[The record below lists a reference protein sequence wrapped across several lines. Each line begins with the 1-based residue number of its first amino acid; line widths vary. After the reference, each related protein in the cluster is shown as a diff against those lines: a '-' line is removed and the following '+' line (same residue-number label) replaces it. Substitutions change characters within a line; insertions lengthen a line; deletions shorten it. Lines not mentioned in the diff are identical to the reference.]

1 MRLYIASFLCILVFV
16 TCVSGQ
22 AGNSEFVY
30 GRDYTFERMVA
41 TRKVNDAE
49 DKGTIRLVTY
59 VWRPLRND
67 RHEVLLF
74 SHGSTGGFATA
85 PAEPFGSFPNPQAVR
100 YFLTRGYT
108 LVAPS
113 RRGRNESTGHYVE
126 ECSVAAGNCRSS
138 EFTALGE
145 RALREALLDTNAV
158 IDQLIVGR
166 LVPRGGKILAVG
178 QSRGGFLSLM
188 LASERPQLVK
198 GVVNFAGGWLGV
210 TDQTPQVERQR
221 RTDVQIAQLAR
232 AAKRAGVP
240 TIWIYA
246 VRDPWNPEGM
256 PQELVRAWRD
266 SGGRAEFVYITEHTL
281 ENGHVILTVPALWG
295 RQVDAF
301 LRTIQAAKD

>member
-1 MRLYIASFLCILVFV
+1 MRLYIAGVLFILVYV

-22 AGNSEFVY
+22 AVNSGFVY

-59 VWRPLRND
+59 VWRPLQND

-100 YFLTRGYT
+100 YFVARGYT
-108 LVAPS
+108 VVAPS

-126 ECSVAAGNCRSS
+126 ECSVAAGDCASS
-138 EFTALGE
+138 EVTARGE
-145 RALREALLDTNAV
+145 RALREALLDTYAV
-158 IDQLIVGR
+158 IDQLILGR
-166 LVPRGGKILAVG
+166 LVPHGGKILAVG

-188 LASERPQLVK
+188 LASNRPELVK
-198 GVVNFAGGWLGV
+198 GVVNFAGGWFGAN
-210 TDQTPQVERQR
+210 DQTPPAERQKR
-221 RTDVQIAQLAR
+221 IDEEIANLAR
-232 AAKRAGVP
+232 AAKRAGMP

-246 VRDPWNPEGM
+246 VRDPWNREGM
-256 PQELVRAWRD
+256 PQEFVRAWRD
-266 SGGRAEFVYITEHTL
+266 AGGLAEFVYVTEHAL
-281 ENGHVILTVPALWG
+281 ENGHAILTVPALWAQ
-295 RQVDAF
+295 QVDAF
-301 LRTIQAAKD
+301 LKTTETVKR